1 MNISNLKIDFIGKSR
16 ILFPISCVLVAISIL
31 LTIFH
36 GFNFGIDFAGGTEIQ
51 IKAEG
56 VTTEKAREVLT
67 KFGAV
72 DIQQFEGK
80 KSEYLV
86 RFKNISMV
94 DDATINAFLD
104 AAKAKF
110 SDAKMLKTHFDSQVG
125 DRVEIWFDKEISEAD
140 LNALIAETKLP
151 VIEKDAIRYNKVG
164 DRHIY
169 KLMLKGMTNEIV
181 NEINAANPAVEAE
194 LVRVELVG
202 PKVGQQL
209 KISAIMAVF
218 YALIAILVYIAF
230 RFNFMFAPGAVLA
243 LFHDVMIALGIW
255 SLFGFSFD
263 LTVVAALLTIV
274 GYSINDTIVIFDRI
288 RENMKDPNKG
298 NTLAEKMNTSLNE
311 TMNRT
316 LLTSVTTLF
325 SVLALLIFGGEIIS
339 GFAGVMCIGVVVGTY
354 SSIFIASPITLYI
367 EKYMNKRKGNAA

>member
-1 MNISNLKIDFIGKSR
+1 MKLHELKIDFIGKSK

-31 LTIFH
+31 LVIFKS
-36 GFNFGIDFAGGTEIQ
+36 FNYGIDFAGGTEIQ

-56 VTTEKAREVLT
+56 VTQEQAREVLT
-67 KFGAV
+67 KFGAN

-80 KSEYLV
+80 QNEYLV

-110 SDAKMLKTHFDSQVG
+110 NEAQVLKTHFDSQVG
-125 DRVEIWFDKEISEAD
+125 DRVEIWFDKEIPEEGIK
-140 LNALIAETKLP
+140 ALVAEKNLP
-151 VIEKDAIRYNKVG
+151 VIDKDFIRYNKVG

-181 NEINAANPAVEAE
+181 NAIDNINPEAKAD

-209 KISAIMAVF
+209 KLSAIQAVF

-288 RENMKDPNKG
+288 RENMKDPSKG
-298 NTLAEKMNTSLNE
+298 ATLADKMNVSLNE
-311 TMNRT
+311 TLQRT
-316 LLTSVTTLF
+316 FLTSITTLF
-325 SVLALLIFGGEIIS
+325 SVLALLVFGGEIIA

-354 SSIFIASPITLYI
+354 SSLFIALHRIADYALH
-367 EKYMNKRKGNAA
+367 

>member
-1 MNISNLKIDFIGKSR
+1 MRLNELKIDFIGKSK

-31 LTIFH
+31 LVIFKS
-36 GFNFGIDFAGGTEIQ
+36 FNFGIDFAGGTEIQ
-51 IKAEG
+51 IKADG
-56 VTTEKAREVLT
+56 VTQQQVREVMGQ
-67 KFGAV
+67 FGAN

-80 KSEYLV
+80 QNEYLV

-110 SDAKMLKTHFDSQVG
+110 TDAKMVKTHFDSQVG
-125 DRVEIWFDKEISEAD
+125 DRVEIWFDKEISQDAM
-140 LNALIAETKLP
+140 NALIAETKLP
-151 VIEKDAIRYNKVG
+151 VIENDAIKYNKVG

-181 NEINAANPAVEAE
+181 IAIDNINKEAKAD

-209 KISAIMAVF
+209 KLSAIMAVF

-298 NTLAEKMNTSLNE
+298 TTLAEKMNTSLNE
-311 TMNRT
+311 TLQRT
-316 LLTSVTTLF
+316 FLTSITTLF

-354 SSIFIASPITLYI
+354 SSLFIASPITLYI
-367 EKYMNKRKGNAA
+367 ERYMNKKRGNAA

>member
-1 MNISNLKIDFIGKSR
+1 MKLHELKIDFIGKSK

-31 LTIFH
+31 LVIFKS
-36 GFNFGIDFAGGTEIQ
+36 FNYGIDFAGGTEIQ

-56 VTTEKAREVLT
+56 VTQEQAREVLT
-67 KFGAV
+67 KFGAN

-80 KSEYLV
+80 QNEYLV

-110 SDAKMLKTHFDSQVG
+110 NEAQVLKTHFDSQVG
-125 DRVEIWFDKEISEAD
+125 DRVEIWFDKEIPEEGIK
-140 LNALIAETKLP
+140 ALVAEKNLP
-151 VIEKDAIRYNKVG
+151 VIDKDFIRYNKVG

-181 NEINAANPAVEAE
+181 NAIDNINPEAKAD

-209 KISAIMAVF
+209 KLSAIQAVF

-288 RENMKDPNKG
+288 RENMKDPSKG
-298 NTLAEKMNTSLNE
+298 ATLADKMNVSLNE
-311 TMNRT
+311 TLQRT
-316 LLTSVTTLF
+316 FLTSITTLF
-325 SVLALLIFGGEIIS
+325 SVLALLVFGGEIIA

-354 SSIFIASPITLYI
+354 SSLFIASPITLYI